1 MAKGNSVTFVNR
13 DEDGVFSFHVVG
25 GELVQVS
32 SRGYATD
39 DAVEIA
45 YLDTVPF
52 VKRAKK
58 QASGEEE

>member
-1 MAKGNSVTFVNR
+1 MAKGNVTFVNL

-32 SRGYATD
+32 SKGYTTD
-39 DAVEIA
+39 DAVLVA

-58 QASGEEE
+58 QASGEEA